1 MLKFVFGTSGQQ
13 VEDLIALR
21 IADYLGE
28 GLNQI
33 SELQFVDVLTVKIL
47 QFLVSLAE
55 QIMIFIDI
63 LSFFNQPRG
72 MDLLVENLV
81 FWLIKAMLNSLLERL
96 QVRVDNA
103 RFLSLL
109 LGLFLRHV
117 LSWGTSG
124 ALRVGILLTET
135 LGAAAKADG
144 GLGSSPLAACDFNGW
159 ADE

>member
-1 MLKFVFGTSGQQ
+1 LLKFVFGTSGQQ
-13 VEDLIALR
+13 VEDLIALT

-28 GLNQI
+28 GLDQV

-47 QFLVSLAE
+47 QFLISLAE

-96 QVRVDNA
+96 EVRVDNA

-117 LSWGTSG
+117 LSWGSPS
-124 ALRVGILLTET
+124 ALRVGVLLTET

-144 GLGSSPLAACDFNGW
+144 GLRSSPLAACDFNGW